1 MTHHSLPALRNTRK
15 HFNTMLWDHFKQQEH
30 QKKKKHKNVK
40 DKALKGLINIIVF
53 IRAGTE
59 DGVLPCLTLPE
70 NVKSWGVQV
79 FCQSTGL
86 EMTVKAP
93 LILIWRLNL
102 RWVEWPDLLI
112 WKLWIIRIDYI

>member
-1 MTHHSLPALRNTRK
+1 MFMPYP
-15 HFNTMLWDHFKQQEH
+15 F
-30 QKKKKHKNVK
+30 
-40 DKALKGLINIIVF
+40 INIIVF

-59 DGVLPCLTLPE
+59 DGVLPCLTLPG